1 MSTITFSGL
10 SSGLDTASMIE
21 QLVNVERMGATTAT
35 TRKSNL
41 DTQKSIVNS
50 LSAGLSTLA
59 TATRALDLDSEI
71 KPRAATSSDS
81 RVSVAASAGAVPGVH
96 DVRVKS
102 LATSQVTQSR
112 AFASTAAGVLG
123 TGSVDITVGGVTK
136 SVSWT
141 AADTLGDVASRIN
154 NADAGVNASVVQ
166 VNDGEYR
173 LVMTAKDSGT
183 AKAPTFVD
191 NGDGLDLSNAAN
203 IKRPATNAV
212 VNVDGIDITRPSNSI
227 TDAIAGMTLT
237 LNSVHADGEASAR
250 ATVSLDSTALTAKVQ
265 KVVDAFNSVNA
276 ALHNQLDYT
285 GTKKGENTL
294 FGDSMLRGLQ
304 SALATVKTNAYGENT
319 TLAAIGITIDKGGV
333 LTLDSAKLVDAV
345 TKDPDAVSK
354 IFLTNGFASAVT
366 GLTDRYTAADGL
378 FAAKTQALSDRQK
391 VLQTQ
396 IDRINAKADSLQ
408 ERLERQFSALEQAL
422 SNMKAQSARL
432 ASILG

>member
-1 MSTITFSGL
+1 MSNITFSGL

-21 QLVNVERMGATTAT
+21 QLVNVERSGATTAQAK
-35 TRKSNL
+35 KSNI
-41 DTQKSIVNS
+41 DTQKSIVNGLS
-50 LSAGLSTLA
+50 SGLSALA

-81 RVSVAASAGAVPGVH
+81 RVSVAASAGAAPGVH

-123 TGSVDITVGGVTK
+123 TGSVDITVDGVTK

-141 AADTLGDVASRIN
+141 ASDSLDAVASRIN
-154 NADAGVNASVVQ
+154 NANAGVNASVVQ
-166 VNDGEYR
+166 VDTGEYR
-173 LVMTAKDSGT
+173 LVMTAKDTGT

-191 NGDGLDLSNAAN
+191 NGSGLDVSNVAN

-212 VNVDGIDITRPSNSI
+212 VNVDGIDLVRPSNSI

-237 LNSVHADGEASAR
+237 LNSVHAATEPDAR
-250 ATVSLDSTALTAKVQ
+250 ATVSLDQPALTAKLQ

-276 ALHNQLDYT
+276 SLHNQLDYT
-285 GTKKGENTL
+285 GVRKGENTL

-304 SALATVKTNAYGENT
+304 AALAQIKTSAYGENT
-319 TLAAIGITIDKGGV
+319 TLSSIGIALDKGGN
-333 LTLDSAKLVDAV
+333 LTLDAAKLADAV
-345 TKDPDAVSK
+345 TKDPDAVSN
-354 IFLTNGFASAVT
+354 IFVTNGFAAAIT
-366 GLTDRYTAADGL
+366 GLTDRYTQADGL
-378 FAAKTQALSDRQK
+378 FAAKTQALTDRQK

-396 IDRINAKADSLQ
+396 IDRITANADRLQ
-408 ERLERQFSALEQAL
+408 ERLERQFSQLEQAL

-432 ASILG
+432 SSILG

>member
-1 MSTITFSGL
+1 MSSITFSGL
-10 SSGLDTASMIE
+10 SSGLDTASMVE
-21 QLVNVERMGATTAT
+21 QLVNVERSGATAASTK
-35 TRKSNL
+35 KSNL

-50 LSAGLSTLA
+50 LSAGMSALA

-81 RVSVAASAGAVPGVH
+81 RVSVAASAGAAPGVH

-136 SVSWT
+136 SVAYT
-141 AADTLGDVASRIN
+141 AAESLDAVAARIN
-154 NADAGVNASVVQ
+154 SANAGVNASVVQ
-166 VNDGEYR
+166 ITTGEFR
-173 LVMTAKDSGT
+173 LVMNAKESGT

-191 NGDGLDLSNAAN
+191 NGDSLDLSNAAN

-212 VNVDGIDITRPSNSI
+212 VNVDGIDLVRSSNSI

-237 LNSVHADGEASAR
+237 LNSVHAVGEADAR
-250 ATVSLDSTALTAKVQ
+250 ATVSLDTTALTAKVQ
-265 KVVDAFNSVNA
+265 KLVDAFNGVNA
-276 ALHNQLDYT
+276 SLHVQLDYT
-285 GTKKGENTL
+285 GTKKGDNTL

-304 SALATVKTNAYGENT
+304 GALSSLKTSSYGTNT
-319 TLAAIGITIDKGGV
+319 TLAAIGITMDKGGG
-333 LTLDSAKLVDAV
+333 LTLDSAKLADAV

-354 IFLTNGFASAVT
+354 IFVTNGFASAVT
-366 GLTDRYTAADGL
+366 TLTDRYTQADGL
-378 FAAKTQALSDRQK
+378 FAAKTQALTDRQK
-391 VLQTQ
+391 VLQES
-396 IDRINAKADSLQ
+396 IDRINANADRLQ
-408 ERLERQFSALEQAL
+408 SRLEKQFAKLEQAM

-432 ASILG
+432 SSILG